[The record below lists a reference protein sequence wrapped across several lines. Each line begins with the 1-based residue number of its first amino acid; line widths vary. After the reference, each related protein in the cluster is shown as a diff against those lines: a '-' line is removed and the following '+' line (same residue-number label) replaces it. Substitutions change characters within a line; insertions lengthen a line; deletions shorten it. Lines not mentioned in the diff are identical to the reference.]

1 MFWSKEARLKK
12 MEQQIAGKKARLA
25 AAMRIG
31 EWAKALP
38 IKIVYQLLDLPQEI
52 AELEKRA
59 EQLSASNAGVQAA
72 AQPVACNGMV
82 DDGGYDSGF

>member
-1 MFWSKEARLKK
+1 MFWNKESRLKK

-38 IKIVYQLLDLPQEI
+38 ITIVYQLLDLPQEI

-59 EQLSASNAGVQAA
+59 EQLSASNVKLRG
-72 AQPVACNGMV
+72 AQ
-82 DDGGYDSGF
+82 DER